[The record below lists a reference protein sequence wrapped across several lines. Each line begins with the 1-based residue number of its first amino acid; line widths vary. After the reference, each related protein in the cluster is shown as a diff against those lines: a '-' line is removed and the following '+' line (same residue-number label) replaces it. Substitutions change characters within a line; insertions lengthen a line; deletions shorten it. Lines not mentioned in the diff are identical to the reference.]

1 MNDVKEWGA
10 HAVREWMK
18 EPPLELADDVL
29 EEFDGMT
36 GTLLL
41 EVEEDDWM
49 AAFEGTSTGKM
60 KARCSWRFF
69 RRFMKEFQ
77 DSHSVARTPV
87 ASTVVAAPVV
97 PAVLP
102 KPKVTA
108 AKTPR
113 SAAAAAPVPA
123 AAAMTAPRSAAA
135 AATARRTIT
144 VAPTALTAADRVG
157 KPPNKAKPKTTQST
171 GKKRHASSAQPIT
184 LKPVKGSNA
193 KSVSFK
199 SKLKA
204 RTFLGIG
211 GVEINK
217 KMQTGTPHKGW
228 HILAAGQGSTAIPQK
243 PPPATVVIA
252 KTSVGRIARKSAA
265 ASGAGVPA
273 VASHDPTATV
283 QYSYRAVWI
292 GEGKPAEKQPGI
304 FKSQRAAGKWFNCDQ
319 STVSCR
325 CRTGNEFTSRPGWSV
340 ARVANVGGTHPD
352 AEPQLAATLARP
364 RAAKASLY
372 EAGEI
377 LDHRSQSRTLQYFTK
392 WKGFPSTANTWEPAA
407 NLLPECSWM
416 IAKYWGDVE
425 SQNLAT
431 QGRGSAP
438 ARSKSAPNRCQG
450 CSKTFSSFNNLQRH
464 IKNQVCKQ
472 APKGKKKNFNEAQE
486 QLQAPL
492 LKKRRGMSQASSGSS
507 SSAMADL
514 VLGVDEPNKGARSL
528 SVHKSTTGRGRGGC
542 GKRSI
547 ILQPVGRSNAEN
559 MSFSS
564 VVAARAF
571 LQTDHNPNV
580 IYNALRTGKELKGWY
595 VVDDGLKVGNTTTY
609 IGARTTKQQQTAV
622 LVVPPT
628 RSYSCT
634 GAEYSPTALAAT
646 RNANAEVAESV
657 EIEATVTV
665 GEDSGKI
672 AFYDSATYIK

>member
-102 KPKVTA
+102 KPKH
-108 AKTPR
+108 
-113 SAAAAAPVPA
+113 
-123 AAAMTAPRSAAA
+123 
-135 AATARRTIT
+135 
-144 VAPTALTAADRVG
+144 AL
-157 KPPNKAKPKTTQST
+157 
-171 GKKRHASSAQPIT
+171 
-184 LKPVKGSNA
+184 
-193 KSVSFK
+193 
-199 SKLKA
+199 
-204 RTFLGIG
+204 FLGIG
-211 GVEINK
+211 SGVEINK
-217 KMQTGTPHKGW
+217 KMQAGTPHKGW

-265 ASGAGVPA
+265 ASGVGVPA
-273 VASHDPTATV
+273 VASHDPTAAV

-438 ARSKSAPNRCQG
+438 ARSKS
-450 CSKTFSSFNNLQRH
+450 
-464 IKNQVCKQ
+464 
-472 APKGKKKNFNEAQE
+472 
-486 QLQAPL
+486 
-492 LKKRRGMSQASSGSS
+492 
-507 SSAMADL
+507 
-514 VLGVDEPNKGARSL
+514 
-528 SVHKSTTGRGRGGC
+528 
-542 GKRSI
+542 
-547 ILQPVGRSNAEN
+547 
-559 MSFSS
+559 
-564 VVAARAF
+564 
-571 LQTDHNPNV
+571 
-580 IYNALRTGKELKGWY
+580 
-595 VVDDGLKVGNTTTY
+595 
-609 IGARTTKQQQTAV
+609 
-622 LVVPPT
+622 
-628 RSYSCT
+628 
-634 GAEYSPTALAAT
+634 
-646 RNANAEVAESV
+646 
-657 EIEATVTV
+657 
-665 GEDSGKI
+665 
-672 AFYDSATYIK
+672 